1 MRKLSLVMIVK
12 NEEKVLARCLDS
24 VKHLVD
30 EMIVAD
36 TGSTDDTKKIAHAY
50 GAKVCDY
57 VWEDD
62 FAKARNFALSYAA
75 GDWNLILDADEVFTQ
90 GTKESIQRFME
101 QSEAIGRIKVVSKI
115 KQDHEI
121 RTSSTWVSRL
131 IPKGIY
137 FEGRVH
143 EQIKSNLPRVNTEI
157 EVNHDGYYETDKT
170 GRNLR
175 LLLLE
180 LDNHPSDPYLLYQT
194 AKQYKLS
201 GQYQTA
207 NDYFE
212 KCYQFLGRN
221 AGYRDLVVIDYLYNI
236 LATGRLFKGIGMIEK
251 ERAQFADYPDFHFVC
266 ALFYMELVF
275 SDVNKYIHLFPEIE
289 REYKTCL
296 RLGETDKYSTMT
308 GTGSFLAAYN
318 LGVYYETTG
327 DMVKAKEFYTRARS
341 EGYEPALTR
350 IADLKPGI

>member
-1 MRKLSLVMIVK
+1 
-12 NEEKVLARCLDS
+12 
-24 VKHLVD
+24 
-30 EMIVAD
+30 
-36 TGSTDDTKKIAHAY
+36 
-50 GAKVCDY
+50 
-57 VWEDD
+57 
-62 FAKARNFALSYAA
+62 
-75 GDWNLILDADEVFTQ
+75 
-90 GTKESIQRFME
+90 ME
-101 QSEAIGRIKVVSKI
+101 QPEAIGRIKVVSKI
-115 KQDHEI
+115 RQDHEI

-143 EQIKSNLPRVNTEI
+143 EQIISNLPRVNTEI

-236 LATGRLFKGIGMIEK
+236 LATGKLLKGLGMIEK

-275 SDVNKYIHLFPEIE
+275 SDVDKYIHLFPEIE
-289 REYKTCL
+289 REYQTCL
-296 RLGETDKYSTMT
+296 QLGETDKYSTTT

-327 DMVKAKEFYTRARS
+327 DMTKAKEYYTRAAAD
-341 EGYEPALTR
+341 GYESASTR
-350 IADLKPGI
+350 MKELK